1 MTAEQV
7 FIIAASNWWT
17 DKLPT
22 HMETDLKIEVLSWV
36 PSWLKCTWCHFS
48 FWLRWKIICF
58 CLGLDLWSARAAAH
72 SRDVSV
78 GYRQRGPGQ
87 HQPECSDESNL
98 ILRATAVACSFCLS
112 LQALPLLHTVPQTF
126 TERAKPFFTSFFYLY
141 MSSAHL
147 LFFSKYSL
155 PIPAAQSLP
164 NNHTSTRHIPNE
176 TTDSVPV
183 RLLSEGRAV
192 FILFSFFLGQFEAFE
207 TEDSCYVAFGAVH
220 NY

>member
-1 MTAEQV
+1 MTAEQAS
-7 FIIAASNWWT
+7 IIAAS

-22 HMETDLKIEVLSWV
+22 QMETDLKFEVLFWV

-48 FWLRWKIICF
+48 FWLHWKIICF

-126 TERAKPFFTSFFYLY
+126 TEQPSL
-141 MSSAHL
+141 
-147 LFFSKYSL
+147 SL
-155 PIPAAQSLP
+155 PLSFISICPLPIYCSSPNIPSP
-164 NNHTSTRHIPNE
+164 S
-176 TTDSVPV
+176 
-183 RLLSEGRAV
+183 RLLSLYPTTTQAQGTSPMKPLILCQSGYSLKEGQC
-192 FILFSFFLGQFEAFE
+192 LFWGFFLGHFEAFE
-207 TEDSCYVAFGAVH
+207 TEDSYDEAFEAVH